1 MKKGFV
7 VLVLAL
13 FSYASELKLSANI
26 TALKH
31 SANALYIGTDAG
43 EILKYDLN
51 LKKLFNNFS
60 IKLPAVQNYYESNVA
75 ARIHS
80 FDVFEDSFLLL
91 SEGDFGT
98 QNLSLCTNLK
108 LKKGKCLTI
117 KSPFSNVK
125 KVFYLDKNTALLV
138 LLSSD
143 IKLVNLNIQNANL
156 NAQNA
161 NLSIST
167 IKEFKFSHTSL
178 NDATLENQ
186 AIAKTE
192 PLVNKASAKG
202 QNLLVASESGQLQVF
217 DLKAWKLLANYD
229 KIHKDTLEQVDFT
242 KGIIISCG
250 KEKKLG
256 LVKEN
261 EQKFLQKTS
270 FIYSCALSPSGEIAA
285 FSSNVLGKESTEIVS
300 TADFKQIAL
309 FDEGD
314 FFAKFIIFLN
324 EKDFLM
330 ANNNTI
336 LFRSIK

>member
-26 TALKH
+26 TALKA
-31 SANALYIGTDAG
+31 SGNALYIGTDAG
-43 EILKYDLN
+43 EILKYDLT
-51 LKKLFNNFS
+51 LKKLSNDFS
-60 IKLPAVQNYYESNVA
+60 IKLPAVQNYYENNVA

-80 FDVFEDSFLLL
+80 FDVFENDFLLV

-98 QNLSLCTNLK
+98 QNLSLCANLK
-108 LKKGKCLTI
+108 FAKGECFSV
-117 KSPFSNVK
+117 KSPFSNIK
-125 KVFYLDKNTALLV
+125 KVFYIDKNTALLV

-143 IKLVNLNIQNANL
+143 IKLVKL
-156 NAQNA
+156 NAQNG

-178 NDATLENQ
+178 NDATLEKPNLL
-186 AIAKTE
+186 IAKTE
-192 PLVNKASAKG
+192 PLVNKANDFAPEK

-229 KIHKDTLEQVDFT
+229 KIHKDTLEQVDF
-242 KGIIISCG
+242 KNGVIISCG

-256 LVKEN
+256 LIKEN
-261 EQKFLQKTS
+261 EQKFLQKNS
-270 FIYSCALSPSGEIAA
+270 FVYSCALSPSGKIAA
-285 FSSNVLGKESTEIVS
+285 FSSNVLGKESTEVVS
-300 TADFKQIAL
+300 TTDFKQITR

-324 EKDFLM
+324 ENDFLM